1 MAVPV
6 GRPIAWLAAALC
18 CVTPG
23 RASGPAQDVR
33 VAVAASFKPTAEA
46 LCDAYFATRPG
57 RCVITAGASGLL
69 YAKAA
74 QGAPF
79 DVFLSAD
86 RARAGQLESAGIA
99 VPGSRFTYAIGRL
112 VLWHPDGAP
121 SRDLRTALTDPAL
134 RTLAIANPGA
144 APYGAAA
151 LQTLHALGIDPAARY
166 RVVRGESAAQA
177 FQFVATGAADAGF
190 VALSQV
196 LEYRARAGRSL
207 EAEVIEVQAGL
218 HAPIEQQAVLLEVAS
233 GNAAAAGLLQ
243 FMRTDSARRII
254 AAAGYSIPAR

>member
-1 MAVPV
+1 M
-6 GRPIAWLAAALC
+6 
-18 CVTPG
+18 
-23 RASGPAQDVR
+23 QDVR
-33 VAVAASFKPTAEA
+33 VAVAANFKQTADA

-86 RARAGQLESAGIA
+86 RARAEQLESAGLA

-112 VLWHPDGAP
+112 VLWRPGRP
-121 SRDLRTALTDPAL
+121 PGRDLSAVLADPAL

-151 LQTLHALGIDPAARY
+151 LESLRALDIDPQGRY
-166 RVVRGESAAQA
+166 RVVQGESVAQA

-196 LEYRARAGRSL
+196 LEYGSRSGRSL
-207 EAEVIEVQAGL
+207 DAEVLEVDPRL
-218 HAPIEQQAVLLEVAS
+218 HAPIEQQAVLLAVA
-233 GNAAAAGLLQ
+233 AEDAVAAGLLQ
-243 FMRTDSARRII
+243 FMRTDAARRII
-254 AAAGYSIPAR
+254 AAAGYSNPAQ